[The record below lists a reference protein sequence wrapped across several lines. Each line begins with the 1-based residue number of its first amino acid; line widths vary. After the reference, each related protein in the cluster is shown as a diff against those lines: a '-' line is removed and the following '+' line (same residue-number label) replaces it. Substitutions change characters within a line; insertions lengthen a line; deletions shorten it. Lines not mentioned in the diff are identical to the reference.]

1 MRAEFRGRAVC
12 RAEGGGTTDPPKKD
26 GAVTTE
32 ASPATDED
40 RLPSPVEADERSDHR
55 AHGCPDTR
63 CPCTCARVRG
73 STSRDRGS
81 AGCAPRR
88 RASRAAGCVGIAST
102 ARRRH
107 DSTHG
112 APAAGRCV
120 RSLGTPGRG
129 ASRSRWRSSVTVV
142 RVVRAVALLLFLLF
156 FTREKVEKGLT
167 GLTSPLPH
175 WHPGLTASLTAP

>member
-1 MRAEFRGRAVC
+1 MEFRGRAVC

-26 GAVTTE
+26 AAITTE
-32 ASPATDED
+32 ASPATDEA
-40 RLPSPVEADERSDHR
+40 RHPSTVEADERSDHR
-55 AHGCPDTR
+55 APGCPDTR

-73 STSRDRGS
+73 SIARDRGS
-81 AGCAPRR
+81 AGCGPRR
-88 RASRAAGCVGIAST
+88 TVSRAAGCVGIAST

-107 DSTHG
+107 ASTRG
-112 APAAGRCV
+112 APVAGRCV
-120 RSLGTPGRG
+120 RSLGTPGRD
-129 ASRSRWRSSVTVV
+129 ASRSRCSPVMVV
-142 RVVRAVALLLFLLF
+142 KVVRAVALLLFLLF